1 MKILFS
7 SITYCFIAIVV
18 SGCALFNDSRAKQ
31 DQFIIAWNKKMINYK
46 IIQIKS
52 VMDDSIYSDF
62 ELQTKISKLLNEL
75 PEDYC
80 KSQDANLAAVTKKL
94 SDIKLRRAN
103 NFRKLSQS
111 VGGLKPVHSISKAGA
126 SEALE
131 NARQLL
137 TQLNSFQDF
146 KEYPALSAKLDTYLL
161 SLFLAQP
168 ELTISADKAFRSFPS
183 ETNKMVLSAVFS
195 SKAEDRNSKLKKVYS
210 MVWKNFESI
219 LKTDKRFAAFLK
231 SPDEIHWE
239 AFKSQ
244 VARIGYPENELVHRR
259 YNEYIRNV
267 DHCRRIFFTL
277 KYWELADSGFIN
289 RKKGDIGIRIWSWQ
303 QRTFFRQIAVE
314 NAERNWHSDPSFS
327 SKGDQKKIS
336 HPLIAKIDND
346 FIRMVCIHFQN
357 SSGRTIESQVFK
369 YSIYQLAALTYKT
382 GTCELKLEGSPVNH
396 APGPRKG
403 LIVMTIKEM
412 PKLETYSD

>member
-1 MKILFS
+1 MLFPDAH
-7 SITYCFIAIVV
+7 CF
-18 SGCALFNDSRAKQ
+18 
-31 DQFIIAWNKKMINYK
+31 
-46 IIQIKS
+46 
-52 VMDDSIYSDF
+52 
-62 ELQTKISKLLNEL
+62 
-75 PEDYC
+75 
-80 KSQDANLAAVTKKL
+80 
-94 SDIKLRRAN
+94 
-103 NFRKLSQS
+103 
-111 VGGLKPVHSISKAGA
+111 
-126 SEALE
+126 
-131 NARQLL
+131 
-137 TQLNSFQDF
+137 
-146 KEYPALSAKLDTYLL
+146 
-161 SLFLAQP
+161 
-168 ELTISADKAFRSFPS
+168 
-183 ETNKMVLSAVFS
+183 
-195 SKAEDRNSKLKKVYS
+195 
-210 MVWKNFESI
+210 WKNFESI

-336 HPLIAKIDND
+336 HPLTAKIDND

-369 YSIYQLAALTYKT
+369 YSILPARRFNLQDWHLRTETGRQPCQSCTRPAQRLDCHDHQRDAKT
-382 GTCELKLEGSPVNH
+382 
-396 APGPRKG
+396 
-403 LIVMTIKEM
+403 
-412 PKLETYSD
+412 